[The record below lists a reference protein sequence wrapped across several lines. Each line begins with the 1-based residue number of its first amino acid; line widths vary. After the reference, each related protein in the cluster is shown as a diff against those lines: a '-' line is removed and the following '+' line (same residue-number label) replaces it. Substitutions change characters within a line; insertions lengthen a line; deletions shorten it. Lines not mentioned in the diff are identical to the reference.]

1 MNDHRDDAALADAA
15 RLLPDV
21 GREAIR
27 AALEKR
33 GPEAVIEPEGMLT
46 EPAPVFVT
54 LRKDGELR
62 GCIGSLVALHGD
74 LVEETMDRARAAA
87 FDDPRF
93 PRLTL
98 DELASTS
105 IEVSILRPLEAVSS
119 HDELD
124 PARFGIEVTD
134 RSGGQAV
141 LLPGIDGIDTVEEQI
156 RVTRRKAGIPPGNT
170 LKIRRFAVVKVP
182 DPAFGSDEQGA
193 PSRSRGRDPLRSAG

>member
-1 MNDHRDDAALADAA
+1 MSQQHSDAVLAAAA

-21 GREAIR
+21 GREAIC

-33 GPEAVIEPEGMLT
+33 DPEAVIEPQGVLS

-54 LRKDGELR
+54 LRMGGELR

-93 PRLTL
+93 ARLTL

-124 PARFGIEVTD
+124 PVRFGIEVTD
-134 RSGGQAV
+134 RSGGRAV

-156 RVTRRKAGIPPGNT
+156 KVTRRKAGIPPGNT
-170 LKIRRFAVVKVP
+170 LEIRRFEVVKVP
-182 DPAFGSDEQGA
+182 DPAFLS
-193 PSRSRGRDPLRSAG
+193 SRD

>member
-1 MNDHRDDAALADAA
+1 
-15 RLLPDV
+15 
-21 GREAIR
+21 
-27 AALEKR
+27 
-33 GPEAVIEPEGMLT
+33 
-46 EPAPVFVT
+46 VFVT
-54 LRKDGELR
+54 LRIGGALR
-62 GCIGSLVALHGD
+62 GCIGSLVALHEN

-98 DELASTS
+98 GELDSTT

-134 RSGGQAV
+134 PSGGRAV

-170 LKIRRFAVVKVP
+170 VEIRRFAVVKVP
-182 DPAFGSDEQGA
+182 DPAG
-193 PSRSRGRDPLRSAG
+193 

>member
-1 MNDHRDDAALADAA
+1 M
-15 RLLPDV
+15 LPDI

-33 GPEAVIEPEGMLT
+33 DPGAGMEAAGLLCEA
-46 EPAPVFVT
+46 APVFVT
-54 LRKDGELR
+54 LRIGGALR
-62 GCIGSLVALHGD
+62 GCIGSLVALHD
-74 LVEETMDRARAAA
+74 NLVDETLDRARAAA

-119 HDELD
+119 RHELD

-134 RSGGQAV
+134 RSGRRAV

-156 RVTRRKAGIPPGNT
+156 KVTRRKAGIPPGNE
-170 LKIRRFAVVKVP
+170 LEIRKFSVVKVP
-182 DPAFGSDEQGA
+182 DPASGLDEESG
-193 PSRSRGRDPLRSAG
+193 PS

>member
-1 MNDHRDDAALADAA
+1 MDESAQDAALLEAA
-15 RLLPDV
+15 RVLPDA

-27 AALEKR
+27 AVLEER
-33 GPEAVIEPEGMLT
+33 DPEAGIEAAGLLCAA
-46 EPAPVFVT
+46 APVFVT
-54 LRKDGELR
+54 LRRGGALR
-62 GCIGSLVALHGD
+62 GCIGSLVALHGN

-98 DELASTS
+98 DELTSTS

-124 PARFGIEVTD
+124 PARFGIEVAD
-134 RSGGQAV
+134 RSGGRAV

-156 RVTRRKAGIPPGNT
+156 RVTRRKAGIPPGNE
-170 LKIRRFAVVKVP
+170 LEIRKFSVVKVP
-182 DPAFGSDEQGA
+182 DPAFA
-193 PSRSRGRDPLRSAG
+193 TR